1 MTQWKYMSGGP
12 QYGPVDT
19 EALAA
24 LLRSGTLK
32 PDTQVMK
39 EGGLN
44 WAPANAFPEFASVSG
59 AVGAPTGGVPPLA
72 GGAEVPGASD
82 VEKNKVF
89 AVLAYIGLL
98 FLVPL
103 LAAPDSKFARYHTN
117 QGVVLFITV
126 IVVSIV
132 GAILGFIPFL
142 GCIIRLGLVAVW
154 ICLLVF
160 MILGILNAANGRY
173 KPLPLI
179 GHFTI
184 LK

>member
-1 MTQWKYMSGGP
+1 MTQWKYMSGGQ

-19 EALAA
+19 EALGA

-44 WAPANAFPEFASVSG
+44 WAPANAFPELASVS
-59 AVGAPTGGVPPLA
+59 AVAGAPPGGVPPLA
-72 GGAEVPGASD
+72 GVAAPTDTSD

-89 AVLAYIGLL
+89 AVLAYIGIL

-117 QGVVLFITV
+117 QGVVLFIANIIIWAAAFV
-126 IVVSIV
+126 L
-132 GAILGFIPFL
+132 AHIPFASCL
-142 GCIIRLGLVAVW
+142 TIPAASVCILVLMV
-154 ICLLVF
+154 I
-160 MILGILNAANGRY
+160 GIINAASGKY

-179 GHFTI
+179 GQFTI